1 MAGGGRNGEL
11 MKVKASGG
19 ETLHA
24 ATGATFS
31 SVASTSCQETQL
43 IGLEKLGVGG
53 VQRKGGGGGGV
64 GVASGET
71 RQRAPSNPRP
81 PLSSAWQQQLNSHT

>member
-1 MAGGGRNGEL
+1 MTGGGRHSEL

-31 SVASTSCQETQL
+31 SVASTSCQGTQL

-53 VQRKGGGGGGV
+53 VRREGGRV
-64 GVASGET
+64 GVAFGET
-71 RQRAPSNPRP
+71 RQQAPSKP
-81 PLSSAWQQQLNSHT
+81 PSSAWQQRLNSHT